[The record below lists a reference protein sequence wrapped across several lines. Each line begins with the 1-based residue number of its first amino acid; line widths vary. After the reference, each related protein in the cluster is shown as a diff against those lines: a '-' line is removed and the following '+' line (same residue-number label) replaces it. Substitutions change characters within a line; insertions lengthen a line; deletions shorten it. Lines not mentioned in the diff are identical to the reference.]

1 MDDVFDTYEKLLTLG
16 CFSLNEATSVLGNE
30 NTTKSTLLL
39 LKKKGYIQS
48 IKRNLYVIISLETH
62 EPVSTPFE
70 IASHITGSAYVSHH
84 SAFEY
89 YGLTNQVYTD
99 VYVSSDERFNPFE
112 FGGRTYRYISSK
124 CEKGIVS
131 SRKLRVTDI
140 ERTLIDSI
148 KDFSKIGGLEE
159 LKNCISMITVINEEK
174 VLDYLEDYNN
184 GFLYKKTGYLIMN
197 SDISGKFSKR
207 FYDLCREKGQN
218 SVRYLYEELK
228 NEESSYEKEW
238 KLFVPA
244 GNNTEDDIDV

>member
-1 MDDVFDTYEKLLTLG
+1 MVNTYEKLLTIG
-16 CFSLNEATSVLGNE
+16 CFDLHEAAEIYGNE
-30 NTTKSTLLL
+30 YSAKSAILS
-39 LKKKGYIQS
+39 LKKKGYIKS
-48 IKRNLYVIISLETH
+48 VKRNLYVIISLETH
-62 EPVSTPFE
+62 EPVSTPYE
-70 IASHITGSAYVSHH
+70 IASHVTGSAYISHH

-89 YGLTNQVYTD
+89 YGMTNQVYTD

-112 FGGRTYRYISSK
+112 FDGRTYRYISSK

-174 VLDYLEDYNN
+174 VLDYLEDYDN

-197 SDISGKFSKR
+197 SDISDKFSKR
-207 FYDLCREKGQN
+207 FYDLCRGKGQN

-228 NEESSYEKEW
+228 NENPVYEKEW

>member
-1 MDDVFDTYEKLLTLG
+1 MTNAYEKLLALE
-16 CFSLNEATSVLGNE
+16 CFDLHEAAEIYGNE
-30 NTTKSTLLL
+30 NSAKSAIFL
-39 LKKKGYIQS
+39 LKKKGKIKS
-48 IKRNLYVIISLETH
+48 VKRNLYVIISLETH
-62 EPVSTPFE
+62 EPVSSPFE
-70 IASHITGSAYVSHH
+70 IASHITKSAYVSHH

-89 YGLTNQVYTD
+89 YGLTNQVYND
-99 VYVSSDERFNPFE
+99 IYVSSDERFNPFE
-112 FGGRTYRYISSK
+112 FDGRTYRYISSK
-124 CEKGIVS
+124 CGDGIVS
-131 SRKLRVTDI
+131 SSKLRVTDI

-159 LKNCISMITVINEEK
+159 LTNCISMITLINENK
-174 VLDYLEDYNN
+174 VLDYLGEYNN

-244 GNNTEDDIDV
+244 RNNTEDDIDV